1 MTTRLRKGF
10 RVQVKVI
17 KALMIRE
24 LVTRFGRE
32 NIGFLWIMIEPL
44 LFAGL
49 VGLVWTYM
57 KGPESH
63 GMDVVAFVAT
73 GYIPLTFLR
82 HSFGKSA
89 NIFLANSALLYHR
102 QVKVQDFIFVRVL
115 IEAIGSM
122 MAYIFGGLILGYF
135 GMFPIPANIG
145 SLVAGWGVYVFF
157 VLAICTIL
165 APLSELSEVIEK
177 LVPVTTYIA
186 IPFSG
191 AFSMASWLPQN
202 LRDALMWSPLV
213 SGMELMRYG
222 LFGSVVTPFYDI
234 PKALG
239 ISLCCL
245 VIGLI
250 LCRRV
255 RRTLIVA

>member
-1 MTTRLRKGF
+1 MTTRFRRGF
-10 RVQVKVI
+10 KVQVMVI

-32 NIGFLWIMIEPL
+32 NIGFLWIMAEPL

-49 VGLVWTYM
+49 VGIVWTYM

-63 GMDVVAFVAT
+63 GMGVVAFVAS

-89 NIFLANSALLYHR
+89 SIFLANSALLYHR
-102 QVKVQDFIFVRVL
+102 QVKVQDFIFVRVTL
-115 IEAIGSM
+115 EAIGSM
-122 MAYIFGGLILGYF
+122 MAYIFGGLVLGYF
-135 GMFPIPANIG
+135 GYFPVPADVG
-145 SLVAGWGVYVFF
+145 SLLAGWGIYIFF

-165 APLSELSEVIEK
+165 APLSEVSEVVEK
-177 LVPVTTYIA
+177 LVPISTYIA

-191 AFSMASWLPQN
+191 VFNMSSWLPPA
-202 LRDALMWSPLV
+202 LREALMWSPLV

-222 LFGSVVTPFYDI
+222 LFGSVVTPYYDI

-239 ISLCCL
+239 VSLCCL
-245 VIGLI
+245 AVGLI

-255 RRTLIVA
+255 RRMLIVP